1 LTDDEVQAT
10 ETHDDHRR
18 EPVMTR
24 TAAGAQAKAAG
35 APPVQKK
42 SRRDR
47 LIDEAARHLNVLGL
61 TDSSLRDIA
70 AELGISRAALYY
82 YIEDREDLVFQVYRR
97 TCELLAR
104 HLGEAVAAGPNALD
118 VVQTFVARAVSP
130 DEPEL
135 VALNEMGVLRDT
147 DRETVLALYEGVV
160 SRLTGILE
168 AGATTGDI
176 RVCDYPVVARTIL
189 SLILGAAVMIR
200 WPMDGVDQPQLDRKL
215 FADTLTD
222 VLANGWV
229 VDRRAKINPPLIDLT
244 PLRPRS
250 VAGFDRKGLAA
261 AKRDQIL
268 LTASRLF
275 NRKGIDGT
283 SLDEIAA
290 ELSATKRTLYQYV
303 GDKQAIVSAC
313 YGRLVDQNR
322 YMQAQLD
329 IQRRSGVPVLDC
341 VVSQQRA
348 GALVSMMEDVE
359 FLRVTTSYVN
369 LPELDRAEL
378 KALGAEVFLRFKRL
392 LEGLYQ
398 EGLIRDVDQNCLLMQ
413 MPLAPNWL
421 PRSPIEGG
429 AERKME
435 IAVEVQDVLR
445 LGLKPL

>member
-1 LTDDEVQAT
+1 
-10 ETHDDHRR
+10 
-18 EPVMTR
+18 MTR
-24 TAAGAQAKAAG
+24 TTSVANAKTA
-35 APPVQKK
+35 APPPKK

-47 LIDEAARHLNVLGL
+47 LIDEAARQLNAHGV

-104 HLGEAVAAGPNALD
+104 DLGEAVAARPCTLE
-118 VVQTFVARAVSP
+118 VIQTFVARAVSP

-135 VALNEMGVLRDT
+135 VALNEMGILRDA
-147 DRETVLALYEGVV
+147 DRETVLAIYEGVA

-168 AGATTGDI
+168 AGAKKGDV

-200 WPMDGVDQPQLDRKL
+200 WPMDGVEVPQLDRQR

-229 VDRRAKINPPLIDLT
+229 VDRTAKTNPPVIDLG
-244 PLRPRS
+244 PLRPRT
-250 VAGFDRKGLAA
+250 VAAFDRKGLAE

-275 NRKGIDGT
+275 NRKGVDGT

-290 ELSATKRTLYQYV
+290 ALTTTKRTLYQYV

-313 YGRLVDQNR
+313 YDRLVEQSR
-322 YMQAQLD
+322 YLQAQLEL
-329 IQRRSGVPVLDC
+329 QRRSDVPMLDC
-341 VVSQQRA
+341 FVSQQRA
-348 GALVSMMEDVE
+348 GALMAMTEDVE
-359 FLRVTTSYVN
+359 FLRVTASYAN
-369 LPELDRAEL
+369 IPELEKAKV
-378 KALGAEVFLRFKRL
+378 KALGAEGFLRFKRL

-398 EGLIRDVDQNCLLMQ
+398 EGLIRDVDQNYLLMQ
-413 MPLAPNWL
+413 LPLAPNWL
-421 PRSPIEGG
+421 ARD
-429 AERKME
+429 AVDADADRKME
-435 IAVEVQDVLR
+435 IAAEVHDVLR
-445 LGLKPL
+445 LGLKPT

>member
-1 LTDDEVQAT
+1 
-10 ETHDDHRR
+10 
-18 EPVMTR
+18 MTR
-24 TAAGAQAKAAG
+24 SAAGAQAKAAG

-47 LIDEAARHLNVLGL
+47 LIDEAARHLNVHGL

-104 HLGEAVAAGPNALD
+104 HLGEAVAAGPNGLD

-200 WPMDGVDQPQLDRKL
+200 WPMDGVDLPQLDRKL

-222 VLANGWV
+222 ILANGWV
-229 VDRRAKINPPLIDLT
+229 VDRTAKINPPVIDLT
-244 PLRPRS
+244 PLRPRT
-250 VAGFDRKGLAA
+250 VAAFDRKGLAE

-329 IQRRSGVPVLDC
+329 IQRRSGVPALDC

-369 LPELDRAEL
+369 LQEVDKAQV

-398 EGLIRDVDQNCLLMQ
+398 QGMIRAVDQNYLLMQ

-421 PRSPIEGG
+421 PRSAIDGG
-429 AERKME
+429 PERKME
-435 IAVEVQDVLR
+435 IAAEVHDVLR

>member
-1 LTDDEVQAT
+1 
-10 ETHDDHRR
+10 
-18 EPVMTR
+18 MTR
-24 TAAGAQAKAAG
+24 AVAGANATVAA
-35 APPVQKK
+35 AATPKK
-42 SRRDR
+42 SRLDR
-47 LIDEAARHLNVLGL
+47 LIDEAARHLNMHSV

-70 AELGISRAALYY
+70 AELRISRAALYY

-104 HLGEAVAAGPNALD
+104 HLGEAVAAGPNALN

-130 DEPEL
+130 EEPEL
-135 VALNEMGVLRDT
+135 VALNEMGVLHDT
-147 DRETVLALYEGVV
+147 DRQTVLALYEGVV

-168 AGATTGDI
+168 TGAATGDI
-176 RVCDYPVVARTIL
+176 RVCDFPVVARTIL

-200 WPMDGVDQPQLDRKL
+200 WPMDGVDLPQMDRKL

-229 VDRRAKINPPLIDLT
+229 VDRRAKIHPPVIDLT
-244 PLRPRS
+244 PLQPRT
-250 VAGFDRKGLAA
+250 VAAFDRKGLAE
-261 AKRDQIL
+261 AKRHQIL

-275 NRKGIDGT
+275 NRKGVDGT

-303 GDKQAIVSAC
+303 GDKQTIVSAC

-322 YMQAQLD
+322 YLQAQLD
-329 IQRRSGVPVLDC
+329 IQRQSGVPALDC

-348 GALVSMMEDVE
+348 GALMSMSEDVE
-359 FLRVTTSYVN
+359 FLRLTTSYTN
-369 LPELDRAEL
+369 LPEAE
-378 KALGAEVFLRFKRL
+378 KAKIKAIGAEWFRLFKRL
-392 LEGLYQ
+392 REGLYQ
-398 EGLIRDVDQNCLLMQ
+398 EGVVRDVNQNYLLMQ

-421 PRSPIEGG
+421 ARSTVDADPH
-429 AERKME
+429 RKIE
-435 IAVEVQDVLR
+435 IAAEIHDVLR